1 MIGWIHTTSPENRG
15 AFLLVLGI
23 SIFGF
28 SDNLTLAVS
37 DQVGV
42 GQFHFSRS
50 IIAII
55 IIAAF
60 SRIFGYSLMPVLWQ
74 PMLARTAFMVFA
86 ILLYFS
92 VMPMMPIAEAGAGL
106 FTSPIF
112 VLLFS
117 SLFFK
122 EKIGWRRALAVL
134 IGTAGVVLI
143 LQPGQEGF
151 SMYHLLPILSGASY
165 ALGSIVTYRYLSQ
178 ESPMAILI
186 SFFIAIGFCGAFVA
200 STFSLLPIPNSLTL
214 EAPFLFSGWRTVG
227 SSFWT
232 WMLIIAVGASIALS
246 LMTRAYQIAK
256 TSYAA
261 IYEYAYLLSVGV
273 FGWVFWGVTPDFMGL
288 VGIMLIVFAGVIIML
303 AQQNSDNK
311 PLEDG
316 D

>member
-1 MIGWIHTTSPENRG
+1 MFGWLHRTSPENRG

-28 SDNLTLAVS
+28 SDNLTLTVS

-50 IIAII
+50 LIAIVIIAV
-55 IIAAF
+55 F
-60 SRIFGYSLMPVLWQ
+60 SRIFGYALTPVLWG
-74 PMLARTAFMVFA
+74 PILARTGFMVFA

-122 EKIGWRRALAVL
+122 EKIGWRRLLAVFMGT
-134 IGTAGVVLI
+134 IGVLLI
-143 LQPGQEGF
+143 LQPGQAGF
-151 SMYHLLPILSGASY
+151 STYHMLPVLSGASY
-165 ALGSIVTYRYLSQ
+165 ALGSIITYRYLSE
-178 ESPMAILI
+178 ESPMAILM
-186 SFFIAIGFCGAFVA
+186 SFLVAIGICGAAV
-200 STFSLLPIPNSLTL
+200 SSIFSLFPVSESLSR
-214 EAPFLFSGWRTVG
+214 EAPFLFSGWQGVDMR
-227 SSFWT
+227 FWV
-232 WMLIIAVGASIALS
+232 WMFIIAIGASLALS

-261 IYEYAYLLSVGV
+261 IYEYAYLLSVGI
-273 FGWVFWGVTPDFMGL
+273 FGWAFWRITPDLIGFA
-288 VGIMLIVFAGVIIML
+288 GILLIVSAGVVIVL
-303 AQQNSDNK
+303 AQQDA
-311 PLEDG
+311 
-316 D
+316 